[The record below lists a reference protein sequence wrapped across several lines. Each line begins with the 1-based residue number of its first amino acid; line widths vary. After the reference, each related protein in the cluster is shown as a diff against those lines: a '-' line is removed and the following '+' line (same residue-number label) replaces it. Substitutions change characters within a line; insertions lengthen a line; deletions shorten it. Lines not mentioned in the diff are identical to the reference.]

1 MVIVKSYYHHFSFQE
16 DDLYKFFLIGAC
28 GRHFFL
34 LINYFMLSYKL
45 AVAESG
51 GLQTSEKEVSKYRKG
66 STNNRDNLYAIS
78 HY

>member
-1 MVIVKSYYHHFSFQE
+1 
-16 DDLYKFFLIGAC
+16 
-28 GRHFFL
+28 
-34 LINYFMLSYKL
+34 MLSYKL